1 VCNYVN
7 FDPENSPRCF
17 RADTGEEEYRGPRS
31 FVGVPDALFQNRGD
45 GTFEN
50 ITEEVGIVLPESKAL
65 GVVIADLDNDHWPDV
80 WVANDGVP
88 NFLFRN
94 QGQLKTKL
102 SFANVP
108 PELGGAV
115 NAEGLVEANMG
126 IACGDYDESG
136 FLSVGISHFYMEH
149 FTLFRNL
156 GTLGFVDDSRRAG
169 LVVPTRSTMGWGTA
183 FLDYDNDG
191 WLDLFIANGHLAR
204 PVQAKLPYE
213 MLPQLFRN
221 TESGRFDEVSSQAGE
236 YFNRF
241 RVGRGVA
248 FGDLNNDGRTDIVV
262 VHYDEPSSLLY
273 NQMDNGNHCLVLR
286 LLGRESNRDAFNAR
300 VIATLSGASSEGK
313 DRVITREI
321 LGGGS
326 FLSASDRR
334 IVIGTGGREK
344 VDEVKILWPSGREQ
358 ILRNVPVDQAVGVY
372 EGNSVM
378 PMTALEPSAG

>member
-1 VCNYVN
+1 
-7 FDPENSPRCF
+7 
-17 RADTGEEEYRGPRS
+17 
-31 FVGVPDALFQNRGD
+31 
-45 GTFEN
+45 
-50 ITEEVGIVLPESKAL
+50 
-65 GVVIADLDNDHWPDV
+65 
-80 WVANDGVP
+80 
-88 NFLFRN
+88 
-94 QGQLKTKL
+94 
-102 SFANVP
+102 
-108 PELGGAV
+108 
-115 NAEGLVEANMG
+115 
-126 IACGDYDESG
+126 
-136 FLSVGISHFYMEH
+136 
-149 FTLFRNL
+149 
-156 GTLGFVDDSRRAG
+156 
-169 LVVPTRSTMGWGTA
+169 
-183 FLDYDNDG
+183 
-191 WLDLFIANGHLAR
+191 
-204 PVQAKLPYE
+204 
-213 MLPQLFRN
+213 
-221 TESGRFDEVSSQAGE
+221 
-236 YFNRF
+236 
-241 RVGRGVA
+241 VA